1 MKHILTTLS
10 VLATLALGACTT
22 TPRQYSGSVMVSTAQ
37 ATERCQ
43 ILGELSGSSGL
54 TALFGLKGVDD
65 IRLDLM
71 RRAEA
76 LGATHVVWGQP
87 SVGYFSTT
95 ETARAYRCK

>member
-10 VLATLALGACTT
+10 VLTTLALAACTT
-22 TPRQYSGSVMVSTAQ
+22 TPRQYSGDVMVSTAQ
-37 ATERCQ
+37 ATERCE

-54 TALFGLKGVDD
+54 TGLFGLKGVDD

-76 LGATHVVWGQP
+76 MGATHLVWGQA
-87 SVGYFSTT
+87 SMGYFSTT

>member
-1 MKHILTTLS
+1 MKHILSTLG
-10 VLATLALGACTT
+10 VLATLTLGACS
-22 TPRQYSGSVMVSTAQ
+22 TPAQHYSGQVAVSHAQ
-37 ATERCQ
+37 AMERCE

-54 TALFGLKGVDD
+54 TGLFGLKGVDD
-65 IRLDLM
+65 IRHDLM

-76 LGATHVVWGQP
+76 LGATHVVWGKP

>member
-10 VLATLALGACTT
+10 VLATLTLGACATG
-22 TPRQYSGSVMVSTAQ
+22 PGHYSGDVIVSTAQ

-54 TALFGLKGVDD
+54 TGLFGLKGVDD
-65 IRLDLM
+65 IRHDLM

-76 LGATHVVWGQP
+76 MGATHVVWGTS
-87 SVGYFSTT
+87 SVGYFNTT

>member
-1 MKHILTTLS
+1 MKQILITLS
-10 VLATLALGACTT
+10 VLATLTLGACATA
-22 TPRQYSGSVMVSTAQ
+22 PDHYSGQVVVSNAQ

-54 TALFGLKGVDD
+54 TGLFGMKGVDD
-65 IRLDLM
+65 IRHGLM

-76 LGATHVVWGQP
+76 MGATHVVWGK
-87 SVGYFSTT
+87 STVGYFNTT